1 MTPGEKADGE
11 EKDDEC
17 LKMCWHQRRGGGI
30 SSPKKI
36 NDLYYRMHWMFNRK
50 EHLIASRC

>member
-1 MTPGEKADGE
+1 MSEDVSAQKE
-11 EKDDEC
+11 E
-17 LKMCWHQRRGGGI
+17 RGGKF

-50 EHLIASRC
+50 EHLIASWC

>member
-17 LKMCWHQRRGGGI
+17 LKMCWHKRRGGEI

-50 EHLIASRC
+50 EHLIASRR